1 MYVSTGRV
9 VCLAY
14 QYSELLCFIESHSV
28 FIEEPVLITEEIF
41 RAVNVFTQLVFQLGH
56 AG

>member
-41 RAVNVFTQLVFQLGH
+41 HAVNVFTQLVFQLGH